1 MRKPEKNEE
10 EMPSM
15 SLGDHLEELRSRLV
29 LAIAG
34 LMVAV
39 IISCFFGGYFIKL
52 VMRPYEQ
59 AVKAEGLTPSVQAI
73 TVAEPMMLYI
83 KAVIVM
89 GMILSSPWLFYQ
101 LWAFIASGLYKKE
114 RTFIYKVVPF
124 SAGLF
129 SAGTL
134 FFLFSIAP
142 MTMRFFITFN
152 IGIPYLQ
159 YNPQITDY
167 VNLMLIMALLFG
179 LSFQL
184 PLIIIFLVKLGMV
197 ELTTLKNI
205 RKYVLL
211 GVFIVAAAVTP
222 SADMISQ
229 IALAIPL
236 YILYEGSLFYC
247 GISKPSLK
255 AAASETDMTQK

>member
-1 MRKPEKNEE
+1 
-10 EMPSM
+10 M
-15 SLGDHLEELRSRLV
+15 SLGDHLEELRARLI
-29 LAIAG
+29 LAISG
-34 LMVAV
+34 LAVAAIV
-39 IISCFFGGYFIKL
+39 SCFFGNYFIQILMK
-52 VMRPYEQ
+52 PYEQ
-59 AVKAEGLTPSVQAI
+59 AVRSEGLTPSIQAI

-89 GMILSSPWLFYQ
+89 GAILSSPWLFYQ
-101 LWAFIASGLYKKE
+101 FWSFIAAGLYKHE
-114 RTFIYKVVPF
+114 RKFIYTVVPF

-129 SAGTL
+129 TVGTL
-134 FFLFSIAP
+134 FFLFFIAP

-152 IGIPYLQ
+152 LGIPYLK

-184 PLIIIFLVKLGMV
+184 PLIIIFLVKLGLV
-197 ELTTLKNI
+197 GLETLKKI

-222 SADMISQ
+222 SSDMISQ
-229 IALAIPL
+229 IALAVPL
-236 YILYEGSLFYC
+236 YILYEGSLLYC
-247 GISKPSLK
+247 SIPKRTPK
-255 AAASETDMTQK
+255 ASTSQTEMTQK